1 MPRPSDHSKL
11 PELAVLALG
20 MFIGLVMTNMFFVH
34 GPGLSLTRIN
44 QTERITIECKAGAP
58 ASATP
63 PALEPPRSTMIE
75 NLIGGLCVCALIGF
89 LTFGWSVDL
98 EYRLKKL
105 EARFDSLT
113 RASELETEWQR
124 LSEGISKLET
134 QMLQCLEK

>member
-1 MPRPSDHSKL
+1 
-11 PELAVLALG
+11 
-20 MFIGLVMTNMFFVH
+20 
-34 GPGLSLTRIN
+34 
-44 QTERITIECKAGAP
+44 
-58 ASATP
+58 
-63 PALEPPRSTMIE
+63 MIE